1 MNSSGFIHYTAPI
14 AVQENMDVKTVKD
27 VKCEL
32 KGPAHSK
39 MKNLYF
45 LAHWSSEVHDHWSS
59 EVHDP
64 HWTSFFCKFLQNGAS
79 HDT

>member
-1 MNSSGFIHYTAPI
+1 MNSSGFNHYTAPI

-45 LAHWSSEVHDHWSS
+45 LAHWSSEVHD
-59 EVHDP
+59 P
-64 HWTSFFCKFLQNGAS
+64 HWTSFFANFSKTLPRMTLRFVALA
-79 HDT
+79 